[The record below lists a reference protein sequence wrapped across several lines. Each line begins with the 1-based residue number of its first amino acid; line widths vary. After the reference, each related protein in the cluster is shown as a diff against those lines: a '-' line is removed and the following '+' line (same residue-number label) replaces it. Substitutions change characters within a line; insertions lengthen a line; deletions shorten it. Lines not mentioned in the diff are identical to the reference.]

1 MVTNSAAYAGLSCV
15 HAVPNFLACA
25 GLLREAELV
34 AGADA
39 SAYPQHVCSAGML
52 GRKDCADLA
61 RCLAEHDGITQHA
74 TRMEHAPEHSSATEG
89 SGRLIPQRNVAP
101 GGQTK
106 AWHLSW
112 LQPA

>member
-1 MVTNSAAYAGLSCV
+1 MRAGTCCAKRSCMCWSSEGSR
-15 HAVPNFLACA
+15 N
-25 GLLREAELV
+25 GSR
-34 AGADA
+34 ADA

-74 TRMEHAPEHSSATEG
+74 TRMEHAAEHSSATEG